1 MIIYNYI
8 YKRCLQFKCNAKHGE
23 DEMDCINVKSCYL
36 SYHLDPLVHLLFY
49 HSSNIS
55 RNCHLLASIRHHLYL
70 RFHHIPYHQEW
81 EMEEWDTEEWDME
94 AAGLEVWDTVP

>member
-36 SYHLDPLVHLLFY
+36 SYHLDP
-49 HSSNIS
+49 
-55 RNCHLLASIRHHLYL
+55 
-70 RFHHIPYHQEW
+70 W
-81 EMEEWDTEEWDME
+81 DMEEWDTVEWDTE
-94 AAGLEVWDTVP
+94 EVDLVVWDMVESEV